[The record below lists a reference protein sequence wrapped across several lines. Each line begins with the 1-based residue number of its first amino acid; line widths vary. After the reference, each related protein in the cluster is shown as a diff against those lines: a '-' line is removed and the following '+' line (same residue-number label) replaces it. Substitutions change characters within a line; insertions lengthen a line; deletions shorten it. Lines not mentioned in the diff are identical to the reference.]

1 MQHESPFTP
10 ATGSADCPLVDRYG
24 RVADYL
30 RISVTDRC
38 DLRCTY
44 CMAEHMTFLPRRD
57 VLSFE
62 ELYRLCH
69 LFIRHGVRKIRV
81 TGGEP
86 LVCKGVLILFAMLS
100 KHLASG
106 ELNEVTLTTN
116 GTQLDRHAAA
126 LYDCG
131 VRRVN
136 VSLDTLNTERY
147 AALTRWGR
155 LEKALAG
162 IDAALKAG
170 LKVKINA
177 VAMKGPFETEV
188 DDLIRFAHGRGM
200 DLTLIEEMPLGE
212 ARHDRRETN
221 LSLVTLRQTLASRWR
236 LTPLSDSTGGPARY
250 MRIAE
255 TGGRLGFITPLSCDF
270 CATCN
275 RVRLSCTGDLFTC
288 LGDEGGVSLRGA
300 LRSGE
305 TDEAIEVL
313 VSQAIAAKP
322 KGHNFRISAR
332 SVEKI
337 DRHMSVLGG

>member
-1 MQHESPFTP
+1 MQHERPFTP
-10 ATGSADCPLVDRYG
+10 ATGNAGCPLVDRYG

-44 CMAEHMTFLPRRD
+44 CMAEHMTFLPRKD

-62 ELYRLCH
+62 ELYRLCRF
-69 LFIRHGVRKIRV
+69 FIRRGVRKIRV

-86 LVCKGVLILFAMLS
+86 LVRKGVLSFFAMLS
-100 KHLASG
+100 KHLGSG
-106 ELNEVTLTTN
+106 ELDEVTLTTN
-116 GTQLDRHAAA
+116 GAQLDRHAAA

-155 LEKALAG
+155 LEKVLAG

-221 LSLVTLRQTLASRWR
+221 LSLVTLRQTLASRWT
-236 LTPLSDSTGGPARY
+236 LTSLSDSTGGPARY
-250 MRIAE
+250 LRITE

-270 CATCN
+270 CAACN
-275 RVRLSCTGDLFTC
+275 RIRLSCTGDLFTC
-288 LGDEGGVSLRGA
+288 MGDEGRMSLRGA

-305 TDEAIEVL
+305 TDEAIEAL
-313 VSQAIAAKP
+313 VSRAIAAKP

-332 SVEKI
+332 SVEGI